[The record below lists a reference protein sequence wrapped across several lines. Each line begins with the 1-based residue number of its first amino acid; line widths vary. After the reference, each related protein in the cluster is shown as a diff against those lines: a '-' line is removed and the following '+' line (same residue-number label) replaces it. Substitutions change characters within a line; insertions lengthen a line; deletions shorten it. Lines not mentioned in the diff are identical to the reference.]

1 MTSIRRL
8 MLVALIGAAS
18 VVMTVAAAF
27 SYHAGLQ
34 EAGEMFDAKLA
45 HSSRVLMSLVDDS
58 LGDLQGRAADDPLV
72 VRVWHGEAHG
82 VGAALAFPT
91 GHAYETKLAFQ
102 ARSAEG
108 VILLRSDSGPV
119 TGLAPL
125 APGFA
130 DRTIDGEQW
139 RVFTLRSPAGLWYQ
153 SGERS
158 DIREELAQEIA
169 FGTLLPL
176 VLALPLLALLVWA
189 IVTWATRGLLRVSR
203 EIEDRAADR
212 LAPIQLARVP
222 REIGG
227 LVNAVNGLMRR
238 LQDTLQRERR
248 FTADAAHELRTP
260 IAALKVHADNL
271 RAARDDAERAS
282 SQALVEAGVQRIERQ
297 LAQLLT
303 LSRVEHGATVQA
315 HTRVDLG
322 VLAARQTEEL
332 SALAARR
339 AIDLRFEGEAEGVVV
354 DGDEAALDALVRN
367 LADNALRYTPRGGR
381 IVMRVAR
388 EEGHARLDVEDSGPG
403 IPEEAR
409 ERVFDRFHRELGS
422 GVEGSGLGLSIVRQV
437 VASHGG
443 RIDLG
448 TSSALGGLRATVLF
462 PHADGMHRS
471 ARRSMTPS
479 AQRD

>member
-1 MTSIRRL
+1 MNSIRQV
-8 MLVALIGAAS
+8 MLVALIGSAS
-18 VVMTVAAAF
+18 LVMAVAAAF
-27 SYHAGLQ
+27 SYRAGLQ

-45 HSSRVLMSLVDDS
+45 HSSRVLMSLVDES

-102 ARSAEG
+102 ARSAAG
-108 VILLRSDSGPV
+108 VVLLRSDSGPAG
-119 TGLAPL
+119 GLAPL
-125 APGFA
+125 VPGFT

-153 SGERS
+153 SGELS

-189 IVTWATRGLLRVSR
+189 IVTWAMNGLLRVSR
-203 EIEDRAADR
+203 EIEGRAADR
-212 LAPIQLARVP
+212 LAPIQVAPVP

-238 LQDTLQRERR
+238 LQDALQRERR

-271 RAARDDAERAS
+271 RTARDDAERAA

-297 LAQLLT
+297 VAQLLT
-303 LSRVEHGATVQA
+303 LSRVEHGAIAQS

-322 VLAARQTEEL
+322 VLAARQAEEL
-332 SALAARR
+332 AALAARR
-339 AIDLRFEGEAEGVVV
+339 AIDLRFEGEEEGVIV
-354 DGDEAALDALVRN
+354 DGDEAGLEALVRN
-367 LADNALRYTPRGGR
+367 LADNALRYAPNGGR
-381 IVMRVAR
+381 IVVRVTHAS
-388 EEGHARLDVEDSGPG
+388 GHARLDVEDSGPG
-403 IPEEAR
+403 IPEDAR
-409 ERVFDRFHRELGS
+409 ERVFERFHRELGS
-422 GVEGSGLGLSIVRQV
+422 GVEGSGLGLSIVRLV

-443 RIDLG
+443 HIDLG
-448 TSSALGGLRATVLF
+448 VSSTLGGLRATVVL
-462 PHADGMHRS
+462 P
-471 ARRSMTPS
+471 AR
-479 AQRD
+479 

>member
-18 VVMTVAAAF
+18 LVMAVAAAF
-27 SYHAGLQ
+27 SYRAGLQ

-72 VRVWHGEAHG
+72 VRVWRGEAHG
-82 VGAALAFPT
+82 VGPALAFPT

-108 VILLRSDSGPV
+108 VILLRSDSGPA

-125 APGFA
+125 TPGFA
-130 DRTIDGEQW
+130 DRNIDGEQW

-153 SGERS
+153 SGELS
-158 DIREELAQEIA
+158 DIREELAREIA

-176 VLALPLLALLVWA
+176 LLALPLLALLVWV
-189 IVTWATRGLLRVSR
+189 IVTWATRGLLHVSR

-212 LAPIQLARVP
+212 LEPIQLARVP

-227 LVNAVNGLMRR
+227 LVNAVNGLLRR

-248 FTADAAHELRTP
+248 FTADAAHEMRTP

-271 RAARDDAERAS
+271 RTARDDAERAA
-282 SQALVEAGVQRIERQ
+282 SQALVEAGVQRIER
-297 LAQLLT
+297 LVAQLLA
-303 LSRVEHGATVQA
+303 LSRVDHGAAAQTR
-315 HTRVDLG
+315 TRVDLG
-322 VLAARQTEEL
+322 VLVARQVEEL
-332 SALAARR
+332 VALAALR
-339 AIDLRFEGEAEGVVV
+339 AIDLGFEGEEEGIVV
-354 DGDEAALDALVRN
+354 DGDEPGLDALVRN
-367 LADNALRYTPRGGR
+367 LVDNALRYTPQGGR
-381 IVMRVAR
+381 IVVRVVRAA
-388 EEGHARLDVEDSGPG
+388 GHARLDVEDSGPG
-403 IPEEAR
+403 IPEDAR
-409 ERVFDRFHRELGS
+409 ERVFERFHRELGS

-437 VASHGG
+437 VVCHGG

-448 TSSALGGLRATVLF
+448 MSAALGGLRVSVEL
-462 PHADGMHRS
+462 P
-471 ARRSMTPS
+471 AR
-479 AQRD
+479 